1 MGHLDIGGNGIL
13 FENHLFCVIQTKV
26 PIETYEWCGIVEEKY
41 LSKPAI
47 LAALLLQNKLRL
59 GRAY

>member
-1 MGHLDIGGNGIL
+1 MFDHNDKNQI
-13 FENHLFCVIQTKV
+13 
-26 PIETYEWCGIVEEKY
+26 IEYEWCGIVELKY

-59 GRAY
+59 GLSLFDSLPKT